1 MAEVPDRR
9 VADIGQRQRDVLT
22 FAGLPRRRTAARIP
36 VAAVSPVITSQA
48 GNTWFTGASGRAGP
62 VTIGNPTALFTV

>member
-1 MAEVPDRR
+1 MSESAR
-9 VADIGQRQRDVLT
+9 VMCSPSPVAS
-22 FAGLPRRRTAARIP
+22 RRRTAARIP

-48 GNTWFTGASGRAGP
+48 GNTWLTGASGRAGP